1 MYPPLDRDDIEL
13 ILTNL
18 GFVPKRTKGS
28 HTQWEGYTNG
38 VRRIVTVDHM
48 KSRKE
53 KYGHL
58 LTRKM
63 VEQSGLNKKEFY
75 SHLNRKTF

>member
-1 MYPPLDRDDIEL
+1 MFPPLDRSEIESVL
-13 ILTNL
+13 IKL
-18 GFVPKRTKGS
+18 GFSPKRTKGS
-28 HTQWEGYTNG
+28 HTQWEGYTKG
-38 VRRIVTVDHM
+38 VRRVVTVDHM

-63 VEQSGLNKKEFY
+63 IEQSGLNKKEFY
-75 SHLNRKTF
+75 SHLT

>member
-1 MYPPLDRDDIEL
+1 MYHLLDRDDVES
-13 ILTNL
+13 ILKKL
-18 GFVPKRTKGS
+18 GFIPKRTKGS
-28 HTQWEGYTNG
+28 HTQWEGYTSG

-63 VEQSGLNKKEFY
+63 IEQSGLNKSEFY
-75 SHLNRKTF
+75 SYLE

>member
-1 MYPPLDRDDIEL
+1 MYPSLDRDNVEF
-13 ILTNL
+13 ILKKI
-18 GFVPKRTKGS
+18 GFIPKRTKGS
-28 HTQWEGYTNG
+28 HVQWEGYIKG

-48 KSRKE
+48 RSRKE

-63 VEQSGLNKKEFY
+63 IEQSGLNKNEFY
-75 SHLNRKTF
+75 SHME